1 MFPGL
6 KLEDALSSMAMLPHW
21 LEMISA
27 ILLILILFNV
37 FRLNYFSQKKT
48 IKKQG
53 PISQLSVKGMTCNH
67 CVDVLTKT
75 LNKIQGVSVKDVD
88 LKSGQVSF
96 ANDGVNDKEI
106 HQKIN
111 DLGYTIE

>member
-1 MFPGL
+1 
-6 KLEDALSSMAMLPHW
+6 
-21 LEMISA
+21 
-27 ILLILILFNV
+27 
-37 FRLNYFSQKKT
+37 
-48 IKKQG
+48 
-53 PISQLSVKGMTCNH
+53 MTCNH